1 MLLSSFDSSKGTI
14 VPYVS
19 KQFPENST
27 KSLPGDLPFFITP
40 DYNEIKPL
48 SVYEPYLF
56 GLVLRDSIDRNTLLS
71 LLETMESVYMDSVV
85 VIFLKVLEVDTM
97 WVRDSLK

>member
-1 MLLSSFDSSKGTI
+1 MLVSSFDSSKGTI